1 MRYRF
6 SVQDCRVTFS
16 GELIL
21 HTHIHL
27 WISHSRRFLTHMMA
41 CFTKEK
47 KNPLGNMLHCITP
60 ASLLVQGI
68 VSNIWCTTRAVVFLV
83 RGFSVARH
91 GVYLD
96 TLCSISQLDVSQD
109 SAARGLPLSTYTPR
123 WGGGGGGV
131 HIACK
136 IAHVFNERPLAYIN
150 AWLYRV
156 CTGTSFPLVTNY

>member
-1 MRYRF
+1 
-6 SVQDCRVTFS
+6 
-16 GELIL
+16 
-21 HTHIHL
+21 
-27 WISHSRRFLTHMMA
+27 
-41 CFTKEK
+41 
-47 KNPLGNMLHCITP
+47 MLHCITP
-60 ASLLVQGI
+60 ASLLVPGI

-109 SAARGLPLSTYTPR
+109 SAVRGLPLSTYTPIV
-123 WGGGGGGV
+123 GGGGGGGSSLQYISIAFYMRKGGGV

-156 CTGTSFPLVTNY
+156 